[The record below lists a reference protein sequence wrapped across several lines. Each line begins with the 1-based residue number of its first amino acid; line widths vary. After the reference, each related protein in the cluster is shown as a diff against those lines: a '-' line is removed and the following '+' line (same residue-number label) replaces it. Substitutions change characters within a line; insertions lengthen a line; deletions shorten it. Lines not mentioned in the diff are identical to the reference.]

1 MSANLF
7 FQVRSI
13 GKEVQVDSSTDVG
26 VDFRNRRVT
35 CTCCQWKGLSMES
48 GWSQQLYFLILPPL
62 VDSFVV
68 VKRSPY
74 ACRVYRYP
82 VLCSSSSHKGGTP
95 TSGIHVP
102 TQEDR
107 WSLSKNHHYIALY
120 TQPEDNDNN
129 KVGGTR

>member
-26 VDFRNRRVT
+26 VDFRNWRVT

-48 GWSQQLYFLILPPL
+48 EWSQQLYFLTLPHL
-62 VDSFVV
+62 VDPFIV

-74 ACRVYRYP
+74 ACRVYRYL
-82 VLCSSSSHKGGTP
+82 VLCSSSLHEGGNTYLRYLYMY
-95 TSGIHVP
+95 VP
-102 TQEDR
+102 TQED
-107 WSLSKNHHYIALY
+107 
-120 TQPEDNDNN
+120 
-129 KVGGTR
+129 G